1 MSERSPSSRRCAES
15 IGQQDTCNGR
25 DKTLAGYHIDYTITD
40 TDTDALV
47 QTITVTL
54 GENAGGGGNTGGG
67 SQGRIESGPLIVG
80 TYEVCEAPD
89 GAPIAYLAG
98 HDDVLLDA
106 LPRPEP
112 GNGGSS
118 GGGQVQNGDCIVV
131 EVTTGSPEPKF
142 LDQQLEPEGTGS
154 IEVLKTDDGEP
165 AAALADA
172 QFTVE
177 GFADPFTTAAD
188 GTFCVDGLELDSDGH
203 RHRDGPT
210 GRLRVA
216 DPASQEVTVT
226 VEGMCDEREGGPDAT
241 FVNSP
246 TPAAPTPN
254 EGELGWQS
262 DADARGRGAGYGDG
276 RTGRPGSVTGPEL
289 PARRLPV
296 VPGLH
301 PDGGS
306 APVSRRDQRHPQT
319 QAAPEET
326 PGPLRRYPSVPGPS
340 LRRGNT
346 SLATARRQ
354 TSPDP
359 VKPPW
364 AWGTK
369 VLDRAIDSAR
379 LHQVRADSSRGQSTQ
394 EGRSAARAKGLKP
407 MDSRANIWTRRERH
421 PCLLALLFNL
431 VAPVVATVA
440 PQGRT
445 ETAVRP
451 QVAAAASDP
460 NHVAFTLEG
469 CRLENGDIHR
479 GHRHV

>member
-1 MSERSPSSRRCAES
+1 MVSTSLTAQQTLPFGKGSPIVRPTTITGRSSTRLLLVLLAAFGLLVSLLVTARPAQAGEVGVGTIAIFKTMCES

-67 SQGRIESGPLIVG
+67 SQGRIESDPLIVG

-118 GGGQVQNGDCIVV
+118 GGGQVQDGDCIVV
-131 EVTTGSPEPKF
+131 EVTTGTAELKF

-188 GTFCVDGLELDSDGH
+188 GTFCVDGLELDSTVTVTETVPPAGFE
-203 RHRDGPT
+203 
-210 GRLRVA
+210 LA

-246 TPAAPTPN
+246 TPPAPTPN
-254 EGELGWQS
+254 EGELGGNPTPTPEAEVP
-262 DADARGRGAGYGDG
+262 DTATAGLADQ
-276 RTGRPGSVTGPEL
+276 V
-289 PARRLPV
+289 
-296 VPGLH
+296 
-301 PDGGS
+301 
-306 APVSRRDQRHPQT
+306 
-319 QAAPEET
+319 
-326 PGPLRRYPSVPGPS
+326 PS
-340 LRRGNT
+340 LVLSLLLVGSLLTLAYIRVAGQRR
-346 SLATARRQ
+346 
-354 TSPDP
+354 
-359 VKPPW
+359 
-364 AWGTK
+364 
-369 VLDRAIDSAR
+369 
-379 LHQVRADSSRGQSTQ
+379 
-394 EGRSAARAKGLKP
+394 
-407 MDSRANIWTRRERH
+407 
-421 PCLLALLFNL
+421 
-431 VAPVVATVA
+431 
-440 PQGRT
+440 
-445 ETAVRP
+445 
-451 QVAAAASDP
+451 
-460 NHVAFTLEG
+460 
-469 CRLENGDIHR
+469 
-479 GHRHV
+479 